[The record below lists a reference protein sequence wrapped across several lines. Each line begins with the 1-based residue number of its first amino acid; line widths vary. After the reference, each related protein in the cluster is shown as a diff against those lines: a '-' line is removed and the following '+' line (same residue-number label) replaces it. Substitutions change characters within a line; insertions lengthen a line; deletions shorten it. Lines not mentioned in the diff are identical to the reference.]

1 MYYFITELQNRPD
14 GVVNNT
20 ITSRSSLATG
30 LALWYQRAASAVTNT
45 DFTSVALMLQD
56 QHGHIIKNE
65 EFNTEYVAPV
75 EPEEGNDEN

>member
-14 GVVNNT
+14 GMVNNT
-20 ITSRSSLATG
+20 ITARSSLATG

-45 DFTSVALMLQD
+45 DFVTVALMLQD

>member
-1 MYYFITELQNRPD
+1 MYYFVTELQNRPD
-14 GVVNNT
+14 GIVNNT
-20 ITSRSSLATG
+20 ITARSSLATG

-45 DFTSVALMLQD
+45 ELTSVALMLQD

-75 EPEEGNDEN
+75 EPENEE